1 MGRAMDYN
9 NYAKKY
15 SLYRSAYPWITD
27 PIASE
32 IKLLPMGSIVL
43 EIGCGTGNYIISI
56 SNKLKAYAY
65 KGFDLSVEMLTIA
78 SSRSNEVE
86 FSQGNADIS
95 FPYGDEVAEFAFL
108 VDVVQHITNYPVF
121 FHECSRILKPY
132 RNLIIVTDSEEN
144 MKKRSLTKYF
154 PEILEIELKRYP
166 KINELNRYAINNG
179 LTPISSELAEG
190 FIEIDEDFVERV
202 KNKFSSAMRLMRD
215 EDHKCGVERVI
226 EAKSKGEKWFSSYTI
241 LKYKKLNR

>member
-1 MGRAMDYN
+1 MDYN
-9 NYAKKY
+9 DYAKNYAV
-15 SLYRSAYPWITD
+15 YRSAYPWIIE

-32 IKLLPMGSIVL
+32 IKLLSMGSTIV

-56 SNKLKAYAY
+56 SKKLQGYAY
-65 KGFDLSVEMLTIA
+65 KGFDLSKEMLSVA
-78 SSRSNEVE
+78 HSRSDAIE
-86 FSQGNADIS
+86 FSWGNADIS
-95 FPYGDEVAEFAFL
+95 FPYGDEVAECTFL
-108 VDVVQHITNYPVF
+108 VDVVQHITNYSVF

-132 RNLIIVTDSEEN
+132 RNLIIITDSEEN

-190 FIEIDEDFVERV
+190 FIEIDKDFVQRV
-202 KNKFSSAMRLMRD
+202 QNKFSSAMRLMKD
-215 EDHKCGVERVI
+215 EDHKRGVERVV
-226 EAKSKGEKWFSSYTI
+226 EAKSKGEKWFSSYTV
-241 LKYKKLNR
+241 LKYKKLNI